1 MNEETLDILQAHA
14 QQLLGIQL
22 EAFEQEDLKGV
33 TNKIKTPFT
42 NTKRKS
48 FKHELKIF
56 LQNMNSNKIY
66 HYCNR
71 LGINFLLF
79 KFKKYKRIYIIGP
92 YIEHRPNE
100 QQCFDIL
107 EQLNIASSH
116 NGILKQYLLKIPLCH
131 HVKAKKLCRLAIQF
145 LKNRNTLYEIE
156 QIDFKFHMSE
166 AGIAETRAQM
176 DYAVEDLEYRYKL
189 ENQLLTAVEYGNV
202 HEALAIL
209 KYINLSVVGLRR
221 TDDTISN
228 EQYKAFLLNT
238 LCRKAIERAGVNL
251 IKIDELSA
259 KYAKQ
264 IHQTR
269 DIHEIN
275 EHIQS
280 LVIDYAEAAMKIKA
294 NEYSPKISK
303 VVQYI
308 ESNLNQQL
316 TLQLL
321 AQQVDLAPSY
331 LSRVFNHELHKSI
344 SQFILELRLQKGH
357 DLILRTKMSISEIAK
372 HVGFSEQ
379 SYFTQ
384 CFKKYYGITPLRF
397 RMEQRGWN

>member
-1 MNEETLDILQAHA
+1 MNEATLEILQEHA
-14 QQLLGIQL
+14 QQLLGIKL
-22 EAFEQEDLKGV
+22 EAFDQEDLKGI
-33 TNKIKTPFT
+33 TNMIKTPFT

-48 FKHELKIF
+48 FKQEIKCF

-92 YIEHRPNE
+92 YIEQRPNE
-100 QQCFDIL
+100 QQCIEIL
-107 EQLNIASSH
+107 EQLNIESSH

-156 QIDFKFHMSE
+156 QIDFKFHMTE

-176 DYAVEDLEYRYKL
+176 DYTVEDLEYRYKL

-202 HEALAIL
+202 HEALDIL
-209 KYINLSVVGLRR
+209 KYINMSVTGLQR
-221 TDDTISN
+221 TDDAISN

-238 LCRKAIERAGVNL
+238 LCRKAIEKAGVNL
-251 IKIDELSA
+251 IKIDELSSR
-259 KYAKQ
+259 YAKH
-264 IHQTR
+264 IHQTK
-269 DIHEIN
+269 DINQIN
-275 EHIQS
+275 EYIQS

-294 NEYSPKISK
+294 NKYSPKINK

-308 ESNLNQQL
+308 ESNLNQHL

-321 AQQVDLAPSY
+321 AEQVNLAPSY
-331 LSRVFNHELHKSI
+331 LSRIFNQELHKSI
-344 SQFILELRLQKGH
+344 SQFILELRLQKGY
-357 DLILRTKMSISEIAK
+357 DLIQRTKMSISEIAE

-384 CFKKYYGITPLRF
+384 CFKKYYGNTPLRL
-397 RMEQRGWN
+397 RMEERGWK

>member
-1 MNEETLDILQAHA
+1 MNEATLEILQEHA
-14 QQLLGIQL
+14 QQLLGIKL
-22 EAFEQEDLKGV
+22 EAFDQEDLKGI
-33 TNKIKTPFT
+33 TNMIKTPFT

-48 FKHELKIF
+48 FKQEIKCF

-92 YIEHRPNE
+92 YIEQRPNE
-100 QQCFDIL
+100 QQCIEIL
-107 EQLNIASSH
+107 EQLNIESSH

-156 QIDFKFHMSE
+156 QIDFKFHMTE
-166 AGIAETRAQM
+166 AGIAETRVQM
-176 DYAVEDLEYRYKL
+176 DYTVEDLEYRYKL

-202 HEALAIL
+202 HEALDIL
-209 KYINLSVVGLRR
+209 KYINMSVTGLQR
-221 TDDTISN
+221 TDDAISN

-238 LCRKAIERAGVNL
+238 LCRKAIEKAGVNL
-251 IKIDELSA
+251 IKIDELSSR
-259 KYAKQ
+259 YAKH
-264 IHQTR
+264 IHQTK
-269 DIHEIN
+269 DINQIN
-275 EHIQS
+275 EYIQS

-294 NEYSPKISK
+294 NKYSPKINK

-308 ESNLNQQL
+308 ESNLNQHL

-321 AQQVDLAPSY
+321 AEQVNLAPSY
-331 LSRVFNHELHKSI
+331 LSRIFNQELHKSI
-344 SQFILELRLQKGH
+344 SQFILELRLQKGY
-357 DLILRTKMSISEIAK
+357 DLIQRTKMSISEIAE

-384 CFKKYYGITPLRF
+384 CFKKYYGNTPLRL
-397 RMEQRGWN
+397 RMEERGWK